1 LHQRGYGT
9 ATNIAPINEV
19 LAAGVL
25 LLSGWDGQGDFLDNN
40 VVRYFLAEA
49 AMIAVIFRQILIV
62 KVCIRKIAQWDNDLF
77 DISLI
82 VY

>member
-25 LLSGWDGQGDFLDNN
+25 LSGWDGQGDFLDPMC
-40 VVRYFLAEA
+40 VQVHFLAEA
-49 AMIAVIFRQILIV
+49 AMIALH
-62 KVCIRKIAQWDNDLF
+62 
-77 DISLI
+77 
-82 VY
+82 